1 MKWFEF
7 QVVNSFA
14 AKEFGGNPAGVFT
27 DAQLLKPDTMQAIAR
42 QMNLVETV
50 FVLPPELPEADF
62 RLRYFT
68 PEEELPV
75 AGHPTIAA
83 CVALNDIGRIHPEIK
98 QLYRIQTEKGVVKAR
113 LHGSGDELIVFM
125 ELPAPVFG
133 EEAAE
138 RRQTAT
144 VLGLDEDE
152 LMPDLPVA
160 PVDTGLGHL
169 IVPVKSLRSLM
180 RIARNAT
187 PLRVLCD
194 RFGMREVQAF
204 TFEVNNAGNQLYTR
218 NICPREGLEDPAC
231 GSGNGALAAYLAK
244 YRYAGQ
250 QRFEVR
256 AEQGDIVNMPSLI
269 TCRAELCGGEWKVSV
284 GGPGRV
290 MIRGRFYL

>member
-1 MKWFEF
+1 MRWFEF
-7 QVVNSFA
+7 HVVNSFA
-14 AKEFGGNPAGVFT
+14 ARKFGGNPAGVFT
-27 DAQLLKPDTMQAIAR
+27 DAQLLKPETMQAIAR

-50 FVLPPELPEADF
+50 FVLPPALPEADF

-98 QLYRIQTEKGVVKAR
+98 QVYRIQTEKGVVNA
-113 LHGSGDELIVFM
+113 LLSGSGEELTVFM
-125 ELPAPVFG
+125 ELPAPAFG
-133 EEAAE
+133 EAPAERGEAA
-138 RRQTAT
+138 AA
-144 VLGLDEDE
+144 LGLDEDE

-180 RIARNAT
+180 RITRNAA
-187 PLRVLCD
+187 PLRSLCD

-204 TFEVNNAGNQLYTR
+204 TFEAKDSKSQLHTR

-244 YRYAGQ
+244 YRYAG
-250 QRFEVR
+250 RESFEVR

-269 TCRAELCGGEWKVSV
+269 ICRAELCGGEWKVSV

>member
-27 DAQLLKPDTMQAIAR
+27 DAQLLKSDTMQAIAR

-50 FVLPPELPEADF
+50 FVLPPSLPEADF

-98 QLYRIQTEKGVVKAR
+98 QVYRIETEKGVVNAR
-113 LHGSGDELIVFM
+113 LYGSGDELNVFM

-133 EEAAE
+133 EAAAE
-138 RRQTAT
+138 RCEVAS
-144 VLGLDEDE
+144 VLGLNEDE

-180 RIARNAT
+180 RVTRNAA
-187 PLRVLCD
+187 PLRSLCD

-204 TFEVNNAGNQLYTR
+204 TFETNNTGNQLYTR

-244 YRYAGQ
+244 YRYAA
-250 QRFEVR
+250 RESFEVR
-256 AEQGDIVNMPSLI
+256 AEQGDTVNMPSLI
-269 TCRAELCGGEWKVSV
+269 ICRAERCGGEWTVSV